1 VVSKSRICGPRG
13 EELSGL
19 EGLLEVMSLEVTTGS
34 DEQVTTT
41 VSPAATAP
49 LYWPQTVYDFL

>member
-1 VVSKSRICGPRG
+1 M
-13 EELSGL
+13 GL
-19 EGLLEVMSLEVTTGS
+19 DGLLAVVGLEVTTGS
-34 DEQVTTT
+34 DEQVTTA

>member
-1 VVSKSRICGPRG
+1 V
-13 EELSGL
+13 GL
-19 EGLLEVMSLEVTTGS
+19 DGLLAVVGLEVTTGS